1 MTTFREDEW
10 EVPLFCGKCH
20 FNHQIKALNGAA
32 SKSKGRMP
40 WHNDSPNPEIN
51 SMAVLI
57 DNW

>member
-1 MTTFREDEW
+1 M
-10 EVPLFCGKCH
+10 L
-20 FNHQIKALNGAA
+20 GA
-32 SKSKGRMP
+32 KGRIP